1 MGFGAI
7 GLVGGLLSTGM
18 SIYGTRQQADAAE
31 AVGNYNNTLA
41 EREAANLQ
49 SENTENIN
57 RQRINNRRNLST
69 LRLRAAQSGT
79 VTTSGSA
86 ARVLEDAAGTME
98 IGIADAARSANMQAE
113 SLIARGRMGIWEAQQ
128 QKKAANLSMLAQ
140 GLSGLTSAAGTAY
153 QNYRVGSR

>member
-7 GLVGGLLSTGM
+7 GLAGGLLSTGLG
-18 SIYGTRQQADAAE
+18 IYGARQQASAAG
-31 AVGNYNNTLA
+31 AVADYNNTLA
-41 EREAANLQ
+41 QREAANLQ
-49 SENTENIN
+49 SENAENIN

-79 VTTSGSA
+79 VTSSGSA

-113 SLIARGRMGIWEAQQ
+113 SVLARGRMGMWEAEQ
-128 QKKAANLSMLAQ
+128 QKKAAKLQAFGM
-140 GLSGLTSAAGTAY
+140 GLQGLTSAAGTAY